1 MARWSIALTGV
12 LALSCSTLGT
22 DGEGDRDL
30 PSSGVGPFRKLD
42 GDEVLGTAP
51 FVFAD
56 SFAHYREPSALS
68 LSEASP
74 EVALYAMA
82 TQRTGDTQRDVFVRT
97 RADDGRSFY
106 GSQGDS
112 GHTPPVVLEPSLPW
126 EGGRIS
132 SPSVIRYKGE
142 VWLYYA
148 TPAGI
153 ALATSSDGLTF
164 KKRDNPIFVADS
176 AISWE
181 TDAPHAPSVAVFPD
195 GSLHLFYASGGAIG
209 EATSAD
215 GVAFTRVD
223 PDLTSAATDPV
234 LQPAAEIPTASLPL
248 GQKPPFDTL
257 RVDHPCALTRTT
269 VAGRLHVRML
279 YTGYRNIEGRMVSAI
294 GFAARYGDRGK
305 LVRNTAPVF
314 SVDKHEEAPTFF
326 EWQGGA
332 FLYVHHDGGP
342 SSAPYPAVAGAFAPA
357 NERLAKPVGFSGTP

>member
-1 MARWSIALTGV
+1 MV
-12 LALSCSTLGT
+12 LSCSTLGT
-22 DGEGDRDL
+22 EGEGDRDL
-30 PSSGVGPFRKLD
+30 PSAGVGPFRKLD

-56 SFAHYREPSALS
+56 SFGHYREPSALS
-68 LSEASP
+68 LSQTSP

-82 TQRTGDTQRDVFVRT
+82 IQRIGDTKRDVFVRS

-132 SPSVIRYKGE
+132 SPSAIHYKGE

-164 KKRDNPIFVADS
+164 KKHDNPVFVADP
-176 AISWE
+176 AVSWE
-181 TDAPHAPSVAVFPD
+181 TDAPHEPSVAAFPD
-195 GSLHLFYASGGAIG
+195 GTVHLFYAAGSAIG
-209 EATSAD
+209 EATSTD
-215 GVAFTRVD
+215 GVRFTRLD
-223 PDLTSAATDPV
+223 PDPATATTEPV
-234 LQPAAEIPTASLPL
+234 LEPAAETPAAKLAV
-248 GQKPPFDTL
+248 GQRPPFDTV
-257 RVDHPCALTRTT
+257 RVGHPCALVRTT
-269 VAGRLHVRML
+269 VAGRLHVRVL
-279 YTGYRNIEGRMVSAI
+279 YTGYRNNDGGNSSAI

-305 LVRNTAPVF
+305 LVRNPSPVF

-332 FLYVHHDGGP
+332 FLYVHHEGGP
-342 SSAPYPAVAGAFAPA
+342 SSSPYLAVAGAFAPA
-357 NERLAKPVGFSGTP
+357 NETLPKPPGFAAHP

>member
-1 MARWSIALTGV
+1 MARWSSGLIAV
-12 LALSCSTLGT
+12 FALSCSTLGT

-30 PSSGVGPFRKLD
+30 PSAGVGPFRKLD

-56 SFAHYREPSALS
+56 SFAHYREPAALS

-74 EVALYAMA
+74 DVALYAMA
-82 TQRTGDTQRDVFVRT
+82 IQRTGNTQRDVFVRS

-126 EGGRIS
+126 EAGRIS

-164 KKRDNPIFVADS
+164 KKRDNPIFVADP
-176 AISWE
+176 AVPWE
-181 TDAPHAPSVAVFPD
+181 TDAPHAPSVAAFPD
-195 GSLHLFYASGGAIG
+195 GSLHLFYAAGGAIG
-209 EATSAD
+209 EASSSD
-215 GVAFTRVD
+215 GVTFTRFD
-223 PDLTSAATDPV
+223 PDLTTAAIEPV
-234 LQPAAEIPTASLPL
+234 LETAAETPAAQLAV
-248 GQKPPFDTL
+248 GQKPPFDTA
-257 RVDHPCALTRTT
+257 RVDHPCALVRTT
-269 VAGRLHVRML
+269 VAGRLHVRAL
-279 YTGYRNIEGRMVSAI
+279 YTGYRNTGGVISSAI
-294 GFAARYGDRGK
+294 GFAARYGDRGR
-305 LVRNTAPVF
+305 LVRNTSPVF

-342 SSAPYPAVAGAFAPA
+342 SSSPYPAVAGAFAPA
-357 NERLAKPVGFSGTP
+357 NERLSKPLGFSVRP